1 MDLGTR
7 HGGNWKISFKG
18 TARSRKGRL
27 LTEFLTQKVK
37 VSFSDI
43 GNALLLQVL
52 RMLISHLA
60 SALKIL
66 TSMSLSIVSSLFGM
80 TGGVKF
86 TFIWSKLLHL
96 FFPMLVIPQLA
107 QAPTVSLRKCVNFFT
122 FRNGW
127 MARIC
132 MGMNGRT
139 LNLKNS
145 KLSLNNIPLRNV
157 NILAY
162 LRRFIGRAWVTC
174 K

>member
-27 LTEFLTQKVK
+27 LTEFLTRKVK
-37 VSFSDI
+37 VSSLDI

-52 RMLISHLA
+52 RMLFFSLSGCEA

-122 FRNGW
+122 LRNG
-127 MARIC
+127 
-132 MGMNGRT
+132 
-139 LNLKNS
+139 
-145 KLSLNNIPLRNV
+145 
-157 NILAY
+157 
-162 LRRFIGRAWVTC
+162 
-174 K
+174 